1 MGDSWVNFAGV
12 KQEGQ
17 DYFSSG
23 GRVLSCSAIASSL
36 SEAAEL
42 SYQLMNS
49 IALEGSHYRLD
60 IGGKAL

>member
-12 KQEGQ
+12 NQE
-17 DYFSSG
+17 DNEYFSSG
-23 GRVLSCSAIASSL
+23 GRVLSCSAFASSL

-42 SYQLMNS
+42 AYRLMNS
-49 IALEGSHYRLD
+49 IVLEGSHYRLD